1 MARPLTAPRAQV
13 LTRDLQALRRSMNV
27 VSTRG
32 KRAVSAAQ
40 KGGEPEKALD
50 EREKAEKAFLKAPC
64 PRAAPTP
71 ARARATRPD
80 AQRSLSCAALTPR
93 GAQAVNQLAVLCD
106 GDSPVN
112 RKTGGVAAPPPPA
125 RPACPNPCRL
135 VEVWTTVFLSSRGAR
150 ARRLAVRG
158 ARAEAR
164 APSRSTS
171 SGRATRWARPPSL
184 LLPLPVSLLYTH
196 SVPPYRQGR
205 KGLGHLGG
213 AHRLTAARACPD
225 AAAQRAAGGRR
236 ARE

>member
-135 VEVWTTVFLSSRGAR
+135 VEVWTTVFCRLVERGPAAWR
-150 ARRLAVRG
+150 C
-158 ARAEAR
+158 EAR
-164 APSRSTS
+164 ALR
-171 SGRATRWARPPSL
+171 RARPPGQH
-184 LLPLPVSLLYTH
+184 PAGARRAGQDP
-196 SVPPYRQGR
+196 PPYCCPYPCPYCTLTPSLPTG
-205 KGLGHLGG
+205 K
-213 AHRLTAARACPD
+213 AEKAWDTWVALTA
-225 AAAQRAAGGRR
+225 
-236 ARE
+236 